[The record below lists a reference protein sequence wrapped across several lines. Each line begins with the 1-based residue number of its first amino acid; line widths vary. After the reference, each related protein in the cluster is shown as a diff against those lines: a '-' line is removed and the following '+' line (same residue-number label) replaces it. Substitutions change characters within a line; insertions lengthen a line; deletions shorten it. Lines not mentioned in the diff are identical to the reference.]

1 MAWEGTGDP
10 TQLEVTAAMR
20 GLSGKPQACV
30 GFCTALGSWVLPQ
43 SGSVV
48 EGFTPLVHPMDH
60 AWGAQHGQGAGA
72 CPLSAATVT
81 QQGHRHQ
88 EPSCWPGTA
97 VGLCQGAW
105 GHGQGWA
112 DGGSAALRRAGEEG
126 EQGKARGG
134 DAPRVPMDTCS
145 PCVHLP
151 CQQLC
156 SVPIPREAPPVLAVG
171 VPRHIPAA
179 GHVLWAGTC
188 SRKAVRGST
197 VGFATGPG
205 AHPRGNNTPRWWKPS
220 VRFPAVGQMEK
231 DTCFV

>member
-1 MAWEGTGDP
+1 M
-10 TQLEVTAAMR
+10 L
-20 GLSGKPQACV
+20 

-60 AWGAQHGQGAGA
+60 AWGVQRGQGAGA
-72 CPLSAATVT
+72 CPSSAATVT

-88 EPSCWPGTA
+88 EPSCWLGTA

-105 GHGQGWA
+105 GHRQGWVYR
-112 DGGSAALRRAGEEG
+112 GSAALRHVGEEG

-156 SVPIPREAPPVLAVG
+156 SVPIPREAPLVLAVG
-171 VPRHIPAA
+171 EPWPRPSCRTRAA
-179 GHVLWAGTC
+179 GRHVQQKGSSGQHRGVCHGTW
-188 SRKAVRGST
+188 SAPEGK
-197 VGFATGPG
+197 
-205 AHPRGNNTPRWWKPS
+205 
-220 VRFPAVGQMEK
+220 
-231 DTCFV
+231 